1 MQKIVSQ
8 LQSKKL
14 IYKKLEEIQPST
26 LNIRN
31 KIRIFHTLDLSSRY
45 GILFVVSQ
53 KSRIMQKNV
62 AIFESIVEKV
72 KIYVDH
78 NVINKVIIID
88 APLCS
93 KAKALFKENRW
104 KVIDATV

>member
-1 MQKIVSQ
+1 MKKIVTQ

-14 IYKKLEEIQPST
+14 IYKKIEEMKPSA

-45 GILFVVSQ
+45 GVVFVVSQ
-53 KSRIMQKNV
+53 KSRILQKNV
-62 AIFESIVEKV
+62 EVFEGIVEKI

-93 KAKALFKENRW
+93 KAEALFKQKKW
-104 KVIDATV
+104 KVIHATV

>member
-1 MQKIVSQ
+1 MQKIVTQ

-14 IYKKLEEIQPST
+14 IYKKLEEIQPSS

-45 GILFVVSQ
+45 GVVFVVSQ
-53 KSRIMQKNV
+53 KSRILQKNV
-62 AIFESIVEKV
+62 EIFESIVDKV
-72 KIYVDH
+72 RVYVDH

-93 KAKALFKENRW
+93 KAEKLFKLKKW
-104 KVIDATV
+104 KVIHATL

>member
-1 MQKIVSQ
+1 MQKIVTQ

-14 IYKKLEEIQPST
+14 IYKKMEEIKPST

-45 GILFVVSQ
+45 GIVFIVSQ
-53 KSRIMQKNV
+53 KSRVLQKNV
-62 AIFESIVEKV
+62 EIFEDIIEKV
-72 KIYVDH
+72 KLYVDH
-78 NVINKVIIID
+78 NVINRVIIID

-93 KAKALFKENRW
+93 KAEALFKQKKW
-104 KVIDATV
+104 KVINAAM